1 MTETRFP
8 HASKLAAL
16 AIVLS
21 GVFLGML
28 TMEFDHELRF
38 TDSPKTNESIT
49 RAAAFAIAWLVF
61 SVILRW
67 SGTQRRR
74 SIVIGLVLAVS
85 WWAITMVVI
94 AIDNISFV

>member
-1 MTETRFP
+1 MTAQSFP

-16 AIVLS
+16 AIILS
-21 GVFLGML
+21 GVFLSML
-28 TMEFDHELRF
+28 TMEFDHEFRF
-38 TDSPKTNESIT
+38 TQSRKVNETIT

-61 SVILRW
+61 GVILRW
-67 SGTQRRR
+67 AGSTHRR
-74 SIVIGLVLAVS
+74 SIIVGLVLAII

>member
-1 MTETRFP
+1 MSVP

-16 AIVLS
+16 AIILS

-38 TDSPKTNESIT
+38 TRSLKANEYIT
-49 RAAAFAIAWLVF
+49 RTLALAIAWLVF
-61 SVILRW
+61 YVILRW
-67 SGTQRRR
+67 SGSGRRR
-74 SIVIGLVLAVS
+74 SMVIALVVAVA

-94 AIDNISFV
+94 AIDRISFV

>member
-1 MTETRFP
+1 MSFP

-16 AIVLS
+16 GIILS

-38 TDSPKTNESIT
+38 TDSHETNESIT
-49 RAAAFAIAWLVF
+49 RALAFGVAWLVF
-61 SVILRW
+61 FVIIRW
-67 SGTQRRR
+67 AGASRRR
-74 SIVIGLVLAVS
+74 CAVLGLVLAVA

-94 AIDNISFV
+94 AVDNISFV

>member
-38 TDSPKTNESIT
+38 TTSQKTNESIT

-61 SVILRW
+61 SVILLW
-67 SGTQRRR
+67 SGTHRRR
-74 SIVIGLVLAVS
+74 SIVIGLVIAVV

-94 AIDNISFV
+94 AIDDISFV

>member
-1 MTETRFP
+1 MKFP

-16 AIVLS
+16 AIILS

-38 TDSPKTNESIT
+38 THSRKTEESIT

-61 SVILRW
+61 CVIMHW
-67 SGTQRRR
+67 SGSSGRR
-74 SIVIGLVLAVS
+74 SVVISLVLAVT
-85 WWAITMVVI
+85 WWAITMVAI
-94 AIDNISFV
+94 AIDNISFL